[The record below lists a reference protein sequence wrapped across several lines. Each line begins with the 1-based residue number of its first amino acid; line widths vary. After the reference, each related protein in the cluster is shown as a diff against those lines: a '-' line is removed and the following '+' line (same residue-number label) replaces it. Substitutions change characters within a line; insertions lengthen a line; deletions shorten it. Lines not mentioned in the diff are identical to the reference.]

1 MSGALRREL
10 REVKEQI
17 VDVDDDEVVGVG
29 GVVKVEKVNG

>member
-17 VDVDDDEVVGVG
+17 VDVDDEVVGVG